1 LITVTRFD
9 GTELIVNADLIE
21 FVEATPD
28 TVLSMTT
35 GRKVIVRESPEDVVL
50 ATLVYKHNIL
60 LGPEIVQRS

>member
-1 LITVTRFD
+1 MNV
-9 GTELIVNADLIE
+9 DLIE

-35 GRKVIVRESPEDVVL
+35 GRKVIVRESPEEVVL